1 MDLNIKN
8 LNKSY
13 KEKVIF
19 KDFNIEFKEN
29 EVNTI
34 VGKSGCGKTTLLKII
49 SGIEAKNSGEI
60 SGIDQG
66 NISYIFQEDRL
77 IDWLTVE
84 QNLEFV
90 LKNDYNKEEINTVCD
105 KYLNMVGIGEYKDFY
120 PQKLSGGL
128 RQRVNIARALAKP
141 SKLIIMD
148 EPFKSI
154 DIINKM
160 GIMEELK
167 EIIKKDKRTVVFVTH
182 DIDEAVY
189 FEGLIYVFG
198 NNPVDIKKVYSNYK
212 KDEKELENIKSDIID
227 NI

>member
-1 MDLNIKN
+1 MDIVIKN

-13 KEKVIF
+13 GEKTIFKNFEITFKEK
-19 KDFNIEFKEN
+19 

-49 SGIEAKNSGEI
+49 SGMENKDGGEI
-60 SGIDQG
+60 EGADLGS
-66 NISYIFQEDRL
+66 ISYIFQEDRL

-84 QNLEFV
+84 ENIEFV
-90 LKNDYNKEEINTVCD
+90 LKNDYNKQDVKKICE
-105 KYLNMVGIGEYKDFY
+105 KYLKMVGIEEYRNFY

-128 RQRVNIARALAKP
+128 RQRVNIARALSKP

-160 GIMEELK
+160 DIMSSFK
-167 EIIKKDKRTVVFVTH
+167 SIISREKRTVLFVTH
-182 DIDEAVY
+182 DIEESVY
-189 FEGLIYVFG
+189 FDGFIYVLG
-198 NNPVDIKKVYSNYK
+198 ESPVTIKKYYINIE
-212 KDEKELENIKSDIID
+212 DNLDIREEIKEDIIKT
-227 NI
+227 I